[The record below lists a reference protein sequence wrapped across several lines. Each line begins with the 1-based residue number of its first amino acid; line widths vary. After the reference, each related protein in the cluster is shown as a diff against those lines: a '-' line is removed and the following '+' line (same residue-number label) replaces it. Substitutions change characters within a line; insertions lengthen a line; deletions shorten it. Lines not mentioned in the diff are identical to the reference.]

1 MTLIYVNILC
11 DFSLNFYF
19 VRSPSSSSQHV
30 TVAIGRRQDVDVRVG
45 RPQQE
50 VVIDAAEIDATTRA
64 VVLVVVVVRMVVTV
78 MVQTVGR
85 AQQGIPVE
93 PRNITN

>member
-1 MTLIYVNILC
+1 M
-11 DFSLNFYF
+11 
-19 VRSPSSSSQHV
+19 
-30 TVAIGRRQDVDVRVG
+30 RVG

-64 VVLVVVVVRMVVTV
+64 VVLVVVVVVRMVVTV

-85 AQQGIPVE
+85 AQQGIAVE